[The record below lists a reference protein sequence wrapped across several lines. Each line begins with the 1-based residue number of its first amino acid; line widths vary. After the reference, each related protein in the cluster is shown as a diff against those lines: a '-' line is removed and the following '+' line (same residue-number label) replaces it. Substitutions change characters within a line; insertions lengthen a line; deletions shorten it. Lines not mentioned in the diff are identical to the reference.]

1 MAELHETMY
10 GKKLLEGDIPSM
22 ASSLK
27 RIADALEDMN
37 EISAKN
43 TTGQYQEKF
52 LMTTHAHQ
60 GKISRILNTIKNSTA
75 EDLQGVISAIEQ
87 DELGDSVEELD
98 KMLDAHDPEWDEEV
112 RRGR

>member
-37 EISAKN
+37 ELNAKKA
-43 TTGQYQEKF
+43 TGH
-52 LMTTHAHQ
+52 THQ

-98 KMLDAHDPEWDEEV
+98 RMLDAHDPEWDEEV